1 MDLLWLSRRDIS
13 HRAHFPALLAYSQEK
28 TLSELIDNRAHRI
41 SALKEIIQHL
51 HSGAAPEL
59 VKERLRAIVGQTDAA
74 EIMAMEQQLMAEGM
88 PVEEVRSMCD
98 LHSQVT
104 RDVLVQI
111 APPPSVLPG
120 HPIDTFRRENA
131 ALKDVIAT
139 MRRTLAKAETL
150 DGNADVREIVLRLR
164 QSANDLMD
172 LDKHYQ
178 RKEHV
183 LFSCL
188 ERHGITGPSKVM
200 WAKDDDAR
208 KLLKQMNELA
218 HNCSP
223 TASAV
228 QQFARQAERALAA
241 VEEMIFKEENILFP
255 MSLQTLT
262 ENEWAEIWAAS
273 PQYGWCLV
281 EPQTGYTPPATANAA
296 TGVVPKDGNIMMP
309 TGHVSVEQLI
319 AVLSTLPLDLT
330 FVDAEDRVAFFSEG
344 PDRIFARS
352 KAIVG
357 RKVQHCHPPRSAD
370 IVNRILDDFRAGRQS
385 VAEFWIDFQGKFVHI
400 RYFAVRNPAGEYL
413 GTVELTQDLAPLHQ
427 LSGERRLLAY
437 ESSAGVA
444 APSTSATN

>member
-1 MDLLWLSRRDIS
+1 M
-13 HRAHFPALLAYSQEK
+13 
-28 TLSELIDNRAHRI
+28 SELIDNRAHRI
-41 SALKEIIQHL
+41 SVLKEIIQHL

-59 VKERLRAIVGQTDAA
+59 VKERLREIVGQTDAT

-111 APPPSVLPG
+111 APQSIAPG
-120 HPIDTFRRENA
+120 HPVDTFRRENA
-131 ALKDVIAT
+131 ALKGVIAT
-139 MRRTLAKAETL
+139 IRGTLDEVANL
-150 DGNADVREIVLRLR
+150 DGNADAKEFVFRLR

-178 RKEHV
+178 RKEHA

-200 WAKDDDAR
+200 WAKDDDVR
-208 KLLKQMNELA
+208 KLLKQMNQSA
-218 HNCSP
+218 HDCAP
-223 TASAV
+223 TVSAV
-228 QQFARQAERALAA
+228 KHFFAQDAQPALSAI
-241 VEEMIFKEENILFP
+241 EEMIFKEENILLP
-255 MSLQTLT
+255 MALQTLT
-262 ENEWAEIWAAS
+262 DNEWADIWTAS

-281 EPQTGYTPPATANAA
+281 EPQAGYHPPAAAGAA
-296 TGVVPKDGNIMMP
+296 TGAVPRDGTIMMP
-309 TGHVSVEQLI
+309 TGHVSVEQLV

-352 KAIVG
+352 KAIIG

-370 IVNRILDDFRAGRQS
+370 IVNQILDDFRSGRQN
-385 VAEFWIDFQGKFVHI
+385 VAEFWINFQGKFVHI
-400 RYFAVRNPAGEYL
+400 RYFAVRSNDGAYL
-413 GTVELTQDLAPLHQ
+413 GTVELTQDLAPLRQ
-427 LSGERRLLAY
+427 LSGERRLLSY
-437 ESSAGVA
+437 
-444 APSTSATN
+444 